1 MSATAPQ
8 YFADVVLP
16 LSLKGCFTYSIPDSL
31 LADAQ
36 VGKRAVV
43 QFGAKRYYSAIIV
56 NLHDSAP
63 QGFAVKDIVSI
74 LDETP
79 LLTKTHIAFWHW
91 IAEYYFCSLGEVFKA
106 AMPSGLKIES
116 ETKLFANPDF
126 CGQIDDPDEQL
137 IMDYL
142 VRKRSLKVQD
152 VATLTGRKNVL
163 PIIKRMAEREI
174 ILINESLVRKYRPKT
189 EQYVSLATSPDDA
202 RSAEAMHASLSK
214 APKQRELFGFLV
226 QHFGANPSE
235 TAIERAKL
243 LAMSGGTAQTLSA
256 LAEKGAILIQ
266 EREVGR
272 LQIGDQATTERKQLN
287 EHQQRALD
295 EINELF
301 AHKDTV
307 LLHGVTSSG
316 KTEIYIQLIDQILRS
331 GKQILYLLPE
341 IALTTQIISRI
352 KRIFGSKIGI
362 YHSRFSDG
370 ERVEVWHNIA
380 NSAKPESFQIVIGVR
395 SALFL
400 PFTDL
405 GLIIVDE
412 EHETSFKQY
421 DPAPRYNARDAAMV
435 LARMHGAKIL
445 LGTATPSVETYFHAR
460 SGRYGLV
467 ELFRRHKDIAL
478 PRINIVDIREAK
490 KKKQMHSHFSQ
501 HLLLKIEDR
510 MRKGEQVI
518 LFQNRRGFSP
528 YIVCGSC
535 GNIPR
540 CKYCDVSLTYHKY
553 TNTLVCHYCGYTESN
568 TGSCSICGSRES
580 ETQGFGTEKIEDEL
594 KILLPHARLQRMDLD
609 TTRAKDAYDTI
620 IGEFEL
626 GKVDIL
632 IGTQMV
638 TKGLDFANVS
648 LVGILDA
655 DTLLNQPDF
664 RAFERS
670 FQMLTQV
677 SGRAGRSGEQG
688 EVLIQTANPKHQVLA
703 DVVENNYLHL
713 YEQQMAERQTFMYP
727 PYTRLIRIFIKHR
740 DNDCL
745 KAASQLLAH
754 YLRKVFGA
762 RVLGP
767 EAPLVSKVQNLF
779 IESILLKIERER
791 PISKAKELIE
801 RAIETLKE
809 KDKAK
814 GIEISVDVDPY

>member
-1 MSATAPQ
+1 MFASAPQ
-8 YFADVVLP
+8 HFADVVLP
-16 LSLKGCFTYSIPDSL
+16 LSLKGCFTYSVPDEL
-31 LADAQ
+31 LAEAQ

-43 QFGAKRYYSAIIV
+43 QFGAKRFYSAIIV
-56 NLHDSAP
+56 NLHDTP
-63 QGFAVKDIVSI
+63 PVGFAVKDLVSV
-74 LDETP
+74 LDAKP
-79 LLTKTHIAFWHW
+79 LLTETHLSFWRW
-91 IAEYYFCSLGEVFKA
+91 IADYYMCSLGEVFKA

-126 CGQIDDPDEQL
+126 CGQIDDADEQL
-137 IMDYL
+137 IMDFL

-174 ILINESLVRKYRPKT
+174 ILLNESLVRKYRPKT
-189 EQYVSLATSPDDA
+189 EWHISLAVPSGDA
-202 RSAEAMHASLSK
+202 EFAERVGAGLSK
-214 APKQRELFGFLV
+214 APKQRELFSFLV
-226 QHFGANPSE
+226 QYFNEHPAESSL
-235 TAIERAKL
+235 ERAKL
-243 LAMSGGTAQTLSA
+243 LALSASTAQALSA
-256 LAEKGAILIQ
+256 LAEKGAIAIE
-266 EREVGR
+266 EREIGR
-272 LQIGDQATTERKQLN
+272 LSLGAPESSERKQLN

-295 EINELF
+295 EINQLF
-301 AHKDTV
+301 TQKDTV
-307 LLHGVTSSG
+307 LLHGVTASG

-331 GKQILYLLPE
+331 GRQVLYLLPE

-370 ERVEVWHNIA
+370 ERVEVWHNIV
-380 NSAKPESFQIVIGVR
+380 NSENPASFQIVIGVR
-395 SALFL
+395 SAIFL

-435 LARMHGAKIL
+435 LARMHGAKLL
-445 LGTATPSVETYFHAR
+445 LGTATPSVETYFHAL
-460 SGRYGLV
+460 SGKYGLV

-501 HLLLKIEDR
+501 HLLVKIEDR
-510 MRKGEQVI
+510 LQKGEQVI

-528 YIVCGSC
+528 YIVCDEC
-535 GNIPR
+535 GTIPR

-568 TGSCSICGSRES
+568 TGSCTACGSRES
-580 ETQGFGTEKIEDEL
+580 ATQGFGTEKIEDEL

-609 TTRAKDAYDTI
+609 TTRAKDAYETI
-620 IGEFEL
+620 IGEFEM

-688 EVLIQTANPKHQVLA
+688 EVLIQTSSPQHPVLT
-703 DVVENNYLHL
+703 DVIENNYLRL
-713 YEQQMAERQTFMYP
+713 YQQQMDERQMFLYP
-727 PYTRLIRIFIKHR
+727 PFTRLIRIYIKHR
-740 DNDCL
+740 DIDRL
-745 KAASQLLAH
+745 KSASGLLAN
-754 YLRKVFGA
+754 YLRKVFGG

-767 EAPLVSKVQNLF
+767 EAPLVGKVQNLF

-791 PISKAKELIE
+791 PLSKAKELIE
-801 RAIETLKE
+801 RAIETLLE
-809 KDKAK
+809 KDVAK
-814 GIEISVDVDPY
+814 GIEYVIDIDPY